1 MIFESKVKEM
11 ELVNE
16 SAVKRNE
23 GLMKQLE
30 EFQCERSRLSQEVR
44 VRVFKYLTVWYMYV
58 QVPT

>member
-1 MIFESKVKEM
+1 MKEGIVIFESKVKEM

-30 EFQCERSRLSQEVR
+30 EFQC
-44 VRVFKYLTVWYMYV
+44 
-58 QVPT
+58 